1 MWQQCAA
8 AEAIGKYCRQYFITY
23 LNTAGSMRRQQ
34 CAGSIG
40 RSCPQKQ
47 PAPAGGVLQWL
58 DDEYRFLTPPKVRS
72 RPPPGYC
79 RAVRSAAS

>member
-1 MWQQCAA
+1 MCCRGSNWQILPAV
-8 AEAIGKYCRQYFITY
+8 FHN

-47 PAPAGGVLQWL
+47 PAPARGVLQWL